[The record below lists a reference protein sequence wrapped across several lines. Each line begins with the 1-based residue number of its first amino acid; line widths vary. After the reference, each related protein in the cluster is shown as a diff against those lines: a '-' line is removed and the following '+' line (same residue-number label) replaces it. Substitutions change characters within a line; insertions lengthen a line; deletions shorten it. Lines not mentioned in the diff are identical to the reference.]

1 MIQTFFFWCKKKKH
15 LQWSIEE
22 GCVRVSLSKCSVKLV
37 LFPPSRSPCGICGV
51 DFTHVTST
59 FQVVLHVRS
68 LSLKEQFRAVG
79 DTRQEMLIKNG
90 STKKKREN
98 DARELLKFF
107 RHRKYHESK
116 SKGKPNRTAPKQ
128 SK

>member
-1 MIQTFFFWCKKKKH
+1 MA
-15 LQWSIEE
+15 
-22 GCVRVSLSKCSVKLV
+22 SLRLM
-37 LFPPSRSPCGICGV
+37 
-51 DFTHVTST
+51 T

-116 SKGKPNRTAPKQ
+116 SKGKGKPNRTEPKQ